1 MDNDS
6 KNLLENGNRE
16 KRILKKKKRKKKV
29 MKVGIRENSPKHS
42 LTEVLTEIFT
52 GLNEEL
58 NERTYLHM
66 KAPKNSIQ
74 YKCQNNSMY

>member
-1 MDNDS
+1 MDNVS

-16 KRILKKKKRKKKV
+16 KRILKKKKKKV
-29 MKVGIRENSPKHS
+29 MKVRIRENSPKHS

-52 GLNEEL
+52 GLNVEL

-74 YKCQNNSMY
+74 NKCQNNSMY